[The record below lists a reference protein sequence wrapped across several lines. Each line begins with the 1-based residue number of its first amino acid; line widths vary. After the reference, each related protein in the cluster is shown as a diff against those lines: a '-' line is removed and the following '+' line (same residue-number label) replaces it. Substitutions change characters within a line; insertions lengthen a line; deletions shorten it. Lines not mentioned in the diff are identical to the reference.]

1 MGRPT
6 LLNDDLKNRLVAA
19 AEVMFHYKWTAAAC
33 GISKEAL
40 EDYRKKDPDL
50 DARLNQARSAFIK
63 NNMRKARP
71 DFLLA
76 TADRELFGQKAE
88 LNISGENPIR
98 VLLEAYGIDPTKI
111 KEGEIDDGQDVGAIS
126 EAPTSET

>member
-6 LLNDDLKNRLVAA
+6 LLNDDLKDRLVAA

-50 DARLNQARSAFIK
+50 DARLDQARGAFIK
-63 NNMRKARP
+63 NHMRKAKP

-76 TADRELFGQKAE
+76 TADRDTFGQKAE
-88 LNISGENPIR
+88 LKINNENPIA
-98 VLLEAYGIDPTKI
+98 LLLQAYDIDPKQLI
-111 KEGEIDDGQDVGAIS
+111 EGGNNAGKDDGAVP
-126 EAPTSET
+126 EAPQSQT